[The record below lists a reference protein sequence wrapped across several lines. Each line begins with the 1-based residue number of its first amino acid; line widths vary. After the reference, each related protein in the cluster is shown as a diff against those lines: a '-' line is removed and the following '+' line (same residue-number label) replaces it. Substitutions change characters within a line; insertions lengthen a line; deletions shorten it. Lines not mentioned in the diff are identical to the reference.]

1 MAVDQWQACIEQLL
15 THWTVIAVLKLTRW
29 LVPMRD
35 WKLRMAL
42 MHGTPRGH
50 VHSHGWCVAVA
61 LGLTQHGLFCTYAG
75 IKESCVLQM
84 LFLPWRTYVKLTA
97 TPFAGL
103 LSLCVTGV
111 KQNSRLVTWLRWKWL
126 MLVPFR
132 KTTINSNQP
141 LKINV
146 QPISNRYCAAL
157 IQLWR
162 AFLWN

>member
-1 MAVDQWQACIEQLL
+1 MAVDQGQACIEQVL

-84 LFLPWRTYVKLTA
+84 LFLPRRTYAKLTA

-111 KQNSRLVTWLRWKWL
+111 IQNSRLSHLTSLEVTYAGTIS
-126 MLVPFR
+126 

>member
-1 MAVDQWQACIEQLL
+1 MAVDQWQACVEQVL
-15 THWTVIAVLKLTRW
+15 THWTVLPVLKPTRW

-61 LGLTQHGLFCTYAG
+61 LGLTQHILFRTYAG
-75 IKESCVLQM
+75 IEESCVLQM
-84 LFLPWRTYVKLTA
+84 FVPALCKTDCCALCRLALTVRHRSHTELPVTHSTSQEVTY
-97 TPFAGL
+97 AGTI
-103 LSLCVTGV
+103 S
-111 KQNSRLVTWLRWKWL
+111 
-126 MLVPFR
+126 
-132 KTTINSNQP
+132 KTTINSNHP

-162 AFLWN
+162 AFFY